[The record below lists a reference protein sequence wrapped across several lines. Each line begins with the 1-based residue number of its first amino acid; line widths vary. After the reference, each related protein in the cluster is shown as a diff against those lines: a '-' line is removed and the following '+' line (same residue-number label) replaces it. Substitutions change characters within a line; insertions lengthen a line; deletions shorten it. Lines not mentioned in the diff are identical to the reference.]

1 LVTKFGVSLLN
12 VVATIESPASHHGTE
27 RPEAKNSEVFFDDL
41 FPKKSAGAKQTATAM
56 SAIIQSSA
64 VSRIELILSVQILEI
79 NRRERG

>member
-12 VVATIESPASHHGTE
+12 VVATIDNPASHHGTE

-64 VSRIELILSVQILEI
+64 VSRIEIVLSIQILEI
-79 NRRERG
+79 RQA